1 MDDCLSDSDMLD
13 AASETSY
20 STPASPLSRPGEH
33 TNLDISSEWG
43 VPTTPSAHGDTGGNN
58 GARSQTSSERGGCQ
72 SPATAPK
79 EIPHSDR
86 VQEPTAGPKI
96 GLASKSSVLA
106 KIEAVFES
114 MADVLLNERGQLSL
128 NLMTRPTNQKQRLD
142 SNDTPTAPTESV
154 QHICFP
160 GKSEREAWRFGKPGV
175 PRRRVYLLT

>member
-1 MDDCLSDSDMLD
+1 MEDCFSDSDMLD
-13 AASETSY
+13 AASEASY

-33 TNLDISSEWG
+33 TSLDISSKRG
-43 VPTTPSAHGDTGGNN
+43 VPTAPSVHADTGGNN
-58 GARSQTSSERGGCQ
+58 GARSQTSSERIGCQ

-79 EIPHSDR
+79 MIPHSDR
-86 VQEPTAGPKI
+86 VQEPTVGPKI

-106 KIEAVFES
+106 KIEAIFES

-128 NLMTRPTNQKQRLD
+128 NLMTRPTNQKHRFD
-142 SNDTPTAPTESV
+142 SNDTATAPTESV

-175 PRRRVYLLT
+175 PLRRVCPLT